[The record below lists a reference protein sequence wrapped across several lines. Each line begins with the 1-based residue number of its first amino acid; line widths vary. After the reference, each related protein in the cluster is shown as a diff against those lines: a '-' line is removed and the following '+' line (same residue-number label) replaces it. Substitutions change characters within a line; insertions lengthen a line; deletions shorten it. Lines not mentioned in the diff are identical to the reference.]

1 MKQGNVLRK
10 TVAACSAVLLLSVLL
25 FLLLSHAFKL
35 DHPAFYQIYGAY
47 PFFSDNEEEQ
57 ELFFLPY
64 VNCRGQSQSEAQ
76 AIVNFQLREAES
88 LGAAISFRDKAWDTS
103 SNEPG
108 FYTQSSLA
116 VSIKAKSNK
125 MSDNQQSVRLTSASV
140 TFGDGKKQEIPL
152 GEIVLYPSK
161 ELESAPLQLISTSK
175 GASQIARY
183 YAEETL
189 RVVSVSCVPK
199 APDGIVSSLT
209 LNGRSASD
217 SRGLTLKSGRYLE
230 VELVLSG
237 MPEHLTIYE
246 PMVEIVFQ
254 KESGEFCREWSY
266 WPSSAIYEEP
276 TFLQI
281 VTNLHDREVIL

>member
-1 MKQGNVLRK
+1 MKQGNALRK

-25 FLLLSHAFKL
+25 FLLLSHALKL
-35 DHPAFYQIYGAY
+35 EHPAFYRVYGAY
-47 PFFSDNEEEQ
+47 AFSANNEEEQ

-76 AIVNFQLREAES
+76 AIVDFHLREAES
-88 LGAAISFRDKAWDTS
+88 LGAAISFRDEAWDTA

-108 FYTQSSLA
+108 FYTQSSLM
-116 VSIKAKSNK
+116 VFLKAESAKRP
-125 MSDNQQSVRLTSASV
+125 DNHQPIRLTSASV

-161 ELESAPLQLISTSK
+161 ELESAPLRLISTSK
-175 GASQIARY
+175 GASQDAHY
-183 YAEETL
+183 YVKETL

-199 APDGIVSSLT
+199 APDGIRSSLT
-209 LNGRSASD
+209 LNGRSAAD
-217 SRGLTLKSGRYLE
+217 SRGLILKNGQNLE

-237 MPEHLTIYE
+237 IPEHLTIYE

-254 KESGEFCREWSY
+254 KESGELCSVF
-266 WPSSAIYEEP
+266 PFP
-276 TFLQI
+276 
-281 VTNLHDREVIL
+281 